1 MKQTKT
7 KLIAAV
13 LVFAILLPPQ
23 IASAVSLQEQIDS
36 LNAEIKANQDA
47 ANAKHLEAATLQQAV
62 NELNAS
68 INTAQTALS
77 LTDLKLRQTQDEIER
92 LS

>member
-23 IASAVSLQEQIDS
+23 IASAASLQEQIDS

-68 INTAQTALS
+68 INTA
-77 LTDLKLRQTQDEIER
+77 
-92 LS
+92 